1 MLNNLGVVQ
10 VRRGAT
16 AETGKATYYFTQAAK
31 AEPDEPDLLF
41 NLGYAYALDRD
52 PQGAIYWLRES
63 LRRNPADGDAHI
75 VLAAELDAAGLV
87 AEAVRE
93 RELAAQLSAKY
104 ADALK
109 RLGAEVLPTRLE
121 WIPTGRT
128 RRRTAPGRRSTAPG
142 LRDGGLHGVIG
153 PHPVDVRGR
162 VEADR
167 IRGSRGGRSLK
178 GKRSQQGDESA
189 KSEPRACTG
198 RELHSRSGLSKK
210 HAHVLPL
217 FCARRGMPK

>member
-1 MLNNLGVVQ
+1 MMGMRRSDNAFTALKSLQDESFSAAVLNNLGVVQ

-75 VLAAELDAAGLV
+75 VLAAELDAAGRA

-93 RELAAQLSAKY
+93 RETCRPNCRRSMRTPRNVWARRFSQPVSSGFERIWSRVARS
-104 ADALK
+104 
-109 RLGAEVLPTRLE
+109 R
-121 WIPTGRT
+121 WT
-128 RRRTAPGRRSTAPG
+128 RRLSTRPARSAGSRTFPPRAGPSSFRAGAGCRS
-142 LRDGGLHGVIG
+142 H
-153 PHPVDVRGR
+153 GR
-162 VEADR
+162 VAS
-167 IRGSRGGRSLK
+167 GCVSL
-178 GKRSQQGDESA
+178 A
-189 KSEPRACTG
+189 
-198 RELHSRSGLSKK
+198 
-210 HAHVLPL
+210 V
-217 FCARRGMPK
+217 